1 MLEWSDSRRNCAA
14 GNQLQPPT
22 KMHPTKKILLLT
34 GICCSLTNCS
44 TLFTGTSSNV
54 QINSHPA
61 GARVQ
66 VDGIDRGYTPTSV
79 KLKKG
84 SSGQSVTLQSKGY
97 ETKTFQPQT
106 TMNPVSVLNLFNL
119 LFWGVDAASGALW
132 KYDPNY
138 YDVKLDRSGSR

>member
-1 MLEWSDSRRNCAA
+1 MNSNTKIM
-14 GNQLQPPT
+14 NQI
-22 KMHPTKKILLLT
+22 KKILVLT

-54 QINSHPA
+54 QINSQPS

-66 VDGIDRGYTPTSV
+66 IDGIDRGYTPTSV

-106 TMNPVSVLNLFNL
+106 TMNPVSVL
-119 LFWGVDAASGALW
+119 WSAPES
-132 KYDPNY
+132 
-138 YDVKLDRSGSR
+138 